1 MKQAKPRLVIVG
13 SRKQAPAYQF
23 ISVVVVVVVVESE
36 KMMKNLTTT
45 ENRGKKNKCISRQFQ
60 EVTNR
65 QYFVIA

>member
-23 ISVVVVVVVVESE
+23 ISVVVVVVVESE